1 MEISSIGYY
10 SNFTVS
16 FILFLKSRSCE
27 VIPPMWSMAD
37 KDEFD
42 FYKLDPSLMPQLQ
55 SVINPKEIFARVR
68 NGTQELCIDKLKK
81 LTTKE

>member
-1 MEISSIGYY
+1 
-10 SNFTVS
+10 
-16 FILFLKSRSCE
+16 
-27 VIPPMWSMAD
+27 MWSMAD